1 MATRRVKEFLDG
13 NKIKY
18 AMISHSPAYTA
29 QEVAA
34 SVHVPGRQL
43 AKTVIVKLDGRL
55 AMAIVPATHEVDMSR
70 LRAAS
75 GATFVELADKSEFVD
90 RFEGCQLGTMP
101 PFGNLF
107 GMDTYVEQDMAKLE
121 HIAFNAGTHTEAIVI
136 PFADYRRLA
145 HPMLAHIATTSVPL
159 AMN

>member
-1 MATRRVKEFLDG
+1 MATRRIKEFLDG
-13 NKIKY
+13 NKVKY
-18 AMISHSPAYTA
+18 TMVSHSPAYSA

-34 SVHVPGRQL
+34 SVHIPGRQL

-55 AMAIVPATHEVDMSR
+55 AMAVVPATQEVDMIH
-70 LRAAS
+70 LRSAA
-75 GATFVELADKSEFVD
+75 GATFAEVADTSEFVD

-107 GMDTYVEQDMAKLE
+107 GMETYLEQDMAKQE
-121 HIAFNAGTHTEAIVI
+121 FIAFNAGTHTEAIVI

-145 HPMLAHIATTSVPL
+145 HPMLAHIAMAHA
-159 AMN
+159 AMAT